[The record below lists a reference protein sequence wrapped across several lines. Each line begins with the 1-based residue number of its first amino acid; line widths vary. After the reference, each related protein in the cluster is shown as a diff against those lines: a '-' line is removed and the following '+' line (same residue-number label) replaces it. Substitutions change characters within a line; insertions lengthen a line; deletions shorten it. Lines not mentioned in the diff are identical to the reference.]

1 MADKY
6 FIRYGDGFSDYM
18 TKDEIKEQ
26 IEIGTEDAASRGK
39 INPLTESE
47 RDYLL
52 ELCTWEGK
60 FASVEPGKEVVVS
73 NDEGTLKVS
82 TRCGVSIDRTS
93 ALAVDEKILC
103 MDTAELAHIDYSFK
117 PIKPV
122 VYDEMCAMRHA
133 QQNTIIPVYYGAMP
147 NLGTYT
153 HPDGPCE
160 NWAELLPLGKIDEA
174 RENQEVAVEHSVRDI
189 VRVASCMYEAGADGI
204 NLDTVGASGDADALA
219 AFLAVRE
226 IRAKYPDFCIE
237 AGMAGEFF
245 LGMHGELEFDGMR
258 LAGMYPHQQVKVAE
272 AAGVTIFG
280 PTVNTNSSKSFPWNL
295 ARVVTF
301 TKACSEA
308 ANIPIHPNVG
318 MGVGSMCLTDSV
330 PLDAASRADKAIV
343 EIGKADGL

>member
-174 RENQEVAVEHSVRDI
+174 RENQEVAVEHSV
-189 VRVASCMYEAGADGI
+189 
-204 NLDTVGASGDADALA
+204 
-219 AFLAVRE
+219 
-226 IRAKYPDFCIE
+226 
-237 AGMAGEFF
+237 
-245 LGMHGELEFDGMR
+245 
-258 LAGMYPHQQVKVAE
+258 
-272 AAGVTIFG
+272 
-280 PTVNTNSSKSFPWNL
+280 
-295 ARVVTF
+295 
-301 TKACSEA
+301 
-308 ANIPIHPNVG
+308 
-318 MGVGSMCLTDSV
+318 
-330 PLDAASRADKAIV
+330 
-343 EIGKADGL
+343 